1 MQKQDGVQDFVSR
14 AEKILPK
21 HKHIKF
27 LSQTAIL
34 EFKCGNPER
43 GRSMFENILRQNPK
57 RTDLWSVY
65 LDQVNPCRPL
75 LFIFQ
80 YQSETIFTSVCQ
92 LWQEIRLGDTDLIR
106 ALFERA
112 TSLSLPAKKMKVCT
126 IICSHLTE
134 NVYLYI
140 LLKLILVFIH
150 FL

>member
-1 MQKQDGVQDFVSR
+1 SEQHKLADELADNMIKRFKKSCKVWLRQVQRLLVQQQDGVQDFVSR

-65 LDQVNPCRPL
+65 LDQ
-75 LFIFQ
+75 
-80 YQSETIFTSVCQ
+80 
-92 LWQEIRLGDTDLIR
+92 
-106 ALFERA
+106 
-112 TSLSLPAKKMKVCT
+112 
-126 IICSHLTE
+126 
-134 NVYLYI
+134 
-140 LLKLILVFIH
+140 
-150 FL
+150 